1 MPSFSWDSCFSKS
14 ALVIPTFFNSAT
26 SSPFLCISK
35 RMSHPPTNSP
45 FMKTWGMVG
54 QFEKSLIPKHSYKN
68 YILFYRYVY
77 LFILIVLGLIL
88 YYSLY
93 NFLSVVFIVSKN
105 FCIGLGF
112 RHTCQVQFIS
122 MKCAIDFPKNINLV

>member
-1 MPSFSWDSCFSKS
+1 
-14 ALVIPTFFNSAT
+14 
-26 SSPFLCISK
+26 
-35 RMSHPPTNSP
+35 MSHPPTNSP

-68 YILFYRYVY
+68 YILFYRYVH

-105 FCIGLGF
+105 FCNGLGF